1 MGNRELEEGCRGEEL
16 PCGPHYFP
24 AVNVTRTFSHPG
36 TVDWREERFVVETK
50 RPSYYSDSGAVNVA
64 LFTREIF
71 FLKKHTKK
79 QSHSIF
85 KASFGRVC
93 AGMAVVWGSWEI
105 LVFYFLSL
113 MTWYMFNLWPRVP
126 SPMKPICPTQRR
138 THTNTMI
145 HTNKSS

>member
-36 TVDWREERFVVETK
+36 TVDWREECFVVETK
-50 RPSYYSDSGAVNVA
+50 RPSYYSDSGAA
-64 LFTREIF
+64 WLSSPERIF
-71 FLKKHTKK
+71 FLKTHQK

-113 MTWYMFNLWPRVP
+113 MT
-126 SPMKPICPTQRR
+126 
-138 THTNTMI
+138 
-145 HTNKSS
+145 

>member
-71 FLKKHTKK
+71 FLKNTPKNKVTAFLKLLL
-79 QSHSIF
+79 
-85 KASFGRVC
+85 AECVLVWLLFGGVGR
-93 AGMAVVWGSWEI
+93 
-105 LVFYFLSL
+105 
-113 MTWYMFNLWPRVP
+113 
-126 SPMKPICPTQRR
+126 
-138 THTNTMI
+138 
-145 HTNKSS
+145 SSCFTSCH